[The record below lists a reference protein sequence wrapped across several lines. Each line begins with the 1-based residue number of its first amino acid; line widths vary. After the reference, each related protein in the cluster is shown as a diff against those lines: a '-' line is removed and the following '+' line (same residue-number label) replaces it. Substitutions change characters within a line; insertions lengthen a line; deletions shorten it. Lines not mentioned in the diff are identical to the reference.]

1 MAMGHG
7 TRERAWTEIER
18 RIVTGELAG
27 GARLDEDRLADDL
40 DVDAPVVR
48 EALCRLE
55 RDGFVEPEDDGTF
68 AVAPMSEIEVREG
81 YPVVILLEG
90 LAVRTTAQF
99 PTESIDRLRAINA
112 AMASEST
119 DPMAAAT
126 HDWEFHEELVRH
138 CGNDQLL
145 GTLRPLKRLLLRYE
159 YHYMAAQDFV
169 SRSVHQHDAIIE
181 ALERGDR
188 ERAAAL
194 VEDNFRDSMP
204 GILEQL

>member
-1 MAMGHG
+1 MGHG
-7 TRERAWTEIER
+7 TRERTWTEIER
-18 RIVTGELAG
+18 RIVSGELAG
-27 GARLDEDRLADDL
+27 GAQLDEHDLADDL

-55 RDGFVEPEDDGTF
+55 RDGFVRPEEDGTF

-90 LAVRTTAQF
+90 LAVRSTPGF
-99 PTESIDRLRAINA
+99 PAESIARLRAINA
-112 AMASEST
+112 AMGSEGS
-119 DPMAAAT
+119 DPLAAAT

-138 CGNDQLL
+138 CGNEQLL

-159 YHYMAAQDFV
+159 YHYMSAQDFV

-181 ALERGDR
+181 ALENGDR
-188 ERAAAL
+188 ERASAL